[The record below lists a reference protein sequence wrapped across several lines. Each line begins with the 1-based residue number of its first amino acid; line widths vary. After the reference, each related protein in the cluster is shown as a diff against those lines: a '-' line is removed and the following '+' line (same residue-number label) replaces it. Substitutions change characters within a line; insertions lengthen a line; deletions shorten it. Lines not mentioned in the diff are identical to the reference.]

1 MGSVRE
7 RSGKLF
13 MDFRF
18 RGMRFR
24 EQTLLKDS
32 PENRKRLEAFLNQIE
47 SEIKQ
52 GNFDYA
58 KYFPESKNIEKLA
71 EAENREPAIPNRLS
85 DSEDT
90 GTDADPLFN
99 VFAEEWFLEN
109 EITWKI
115 SHRETVRGILDG
127 HLNPRFGVKR
137 VSRITKGDI
146 LKFRSSL
153 AKVQIGKRVGLSA
166 SRINHIM
173 MPLRMILND
182 AADRFNFNT
191 PFVGIKPL
199 KVPRT
204 EVDPFNIDE
213 VNLILANVRK
223 DFKNYYTVR
232 FFTAMRTGE
241 IDGLQW
247 KYVDFER
254 RQILIRETIVK
265 GRLEKPKT
273 AGSAREIHMS
283 KLVYSALKNQKEVTY
298 HKSDFVFCN
307 NEGNPLEH
315 GNITKRIW
323 YPMLK
328 LLGLKRRKPYQ
339 TRHTMA
345 TLWLAAGENPEW
357 IARQMG
363 HTSTEMLFTVYSRFV
378 PNLTR
383 RDGSAIERMF
393 ENMGES
399 ADAPAREEGGAECRT
414 V

>member
-1 MGSVRE
+1 
-7 RSGKLF
+7 
-13 MDFRF
+13 
-18 RGMRFR
+18 MRFR

-47 SEIKQ
+47 LEIKQ
-52 GNFDYA
+52 GHFDYA

-71 EAENREPAIPNRLS
+71 EAENREPAIPNSLS

-90 GTDADPLFN
+90 GTDADPLFH

-166 SRINHIM
+166 SRINHII

-283 KLVYSALKNQKEVTY
+283 SQVYNALKNQKEVTY

-399 ADAPAREEGGAECRT
+399 ADAPASEEGGAECRT